1 MTDWRAEGLRV
12 FREMLPGVLPDG
24 DVDFHHGFAPEL
36 MDIGVEGVFGR
47 LWSREG
53 LARRDRSLLT
63 LGMLIALGA
72 EDELES
78 HFRIAEQNGLTRDEL
93 AEVVYHTTGYVGFP
107 AANAAK
113 KAALRAF
120 AKRADNGETA
130 VT

>member
-1 MTDWRAEGLRV
+1 MTELRAKGLQV

-72 EDELES
+72 DDELES

-93 AEVVYHTTGYVGFP
+93 AEVVYHATGYVGFP

-113 KAALRAF
+113 KAAVQAF
-120 AKRADNGETA
+120 SKKSNDDDS

>member
-63 LGMLIALGA
+63 LGMLIALAA
-72 EDELES
+72 EEELES
-78 HFRIAEQNGLTRDEL
+78 HFRIAERNGLTRDEL
-93 AEVVYHTTGYVGFP
+93 AEVCYHATGYVGFP

-113 KAALRAF
+113 KAAVRAF
-120 AKRADNGETA
+120 AWPADNGDTA